1 MKLKMNSRLITILLP
16 AAIALTLTSC
26 FKEEPLNAEC
36 DIEQAY
42 IHTADYQDIFL
53 QASDTLIQPLSNED
67 NITFMVKRGTDLSQ
81 MAPLFKLTSGAQI
94 TPASG
99 TMRDFSQGTLAYT
112 TISEDGNWSR
122 TYNVSFTYPPIAYEE
137 MKYDFETFFLNENR
151 PVHKYYVWSDKND
164 DGTLA
169 NNWATGNAG
178 YQMSDRNAKPED
190 YPTVPIEKGHDGAAV
205 KLTTRSTGAFGDMV
219 NMPLAAGNLFT
230 GKFDV
235 SQATIDAMKATQF
248 GMPVSFKP
256 VKFSGWYKYK
266 RGEVFTN
273 REKQVLTDRKDYGTI
288 YAVLYDNH
296 DEKGNAIVLYGDNVQ
311 TSPQVVA
318 LAILPNIDDTP
329 DWTHFELDFEYKKDI
344 DPEKLANMGYS
355 LAIVSSSSVEGASF
369 MGAVGSTLW
378 IDQYR
383 ITCEKGDE

>member
-1 MKLKMNSRLITILLP
+1 MRYPRLTATLLG
-16 AAIALTLTSC
+16 IGCTLSLSSC

-36 DIEQAY
+36 DIEKAY
-42 IHTADYQDIFL
+42 VHMDNYQDIFL
-53 QASDTLIQPLSNED
+53 QASDTLILPKSDED
-67 NITFMVKRGTDLSQ
+67 NVAFLVKRGTDLSSL
-81 MAPLFKLTSGAQI
+81 APQFQLTPGASI

-99 TMRDFSQGTLAYT
+99 SLQDFSQGSVKYT
-112 TISEDGNWSR
+112 TRSEDGNWTR
-122 TYNVSFTYPPIAYEE
+122 NYWVSFVYPPIVYEE
-137 MKYDFETFFLNENR
+137 MKYDFETFFLNENK
-151 PVHKYYVWSDKND
+151 PAHKYYVWNDKND

-178 YQMSDRNAKPED
+178 YQMSNRNAMPEE
-190 YPTVPIEKGHDGAAV
+190 YPTVPILDGHDGAAV
-205 KLTTRSTGAFGDMV
+205 KLTTRSTGAFGEMV
-219 NMPLAAGNLFT
+219 NMPLAAGNLFI

-235 SQATIDAMKATQF
+235 SQALLDAMKATQF
-248 GMPVSFKP
+248 GTPVSFKP

-296 DEKGNAIVLYGDNVQ
+296 DENGNPIVLYGDNVQ

-318 LAILPNIDDTP
+318 TAILPNIDDTP
-329 DWTHFELDFEYKKDI
+329 EWTHFEIDFTYKKDI

-378 IDQYR
+378 VDQYR

>member
-1 MKLKMNSRLITILLP
+1 MNSRHITILLP
-16 AAIALTLTSC
+16 VACTLSLSSC

-42 IHTADYQDIFL
+42 IHTADFQDIFL

-81 MAPLFKLTSGAQI
+81 MAPLFKLTPGAQI

-99 TMRDFSQGTLAYT
+99 TMRDFSQGALAYT
-112 TISEDGNWSR
+112 TLSEDGNWSR

-178 YQMSDRNAKPED
+178 YQMSDRNAQPED
-190 YPTVPIEKGHDGAAV
+190 YPTVPVEDGYDGAAV
-205 KLTTRSTGAFGDMV
+205 KLTTRSTGAFGDIV

-369 MGAVGSTLW
+369 MGAIGSTLW
-378 IDQYR
+378 IDQFR